1 MARFG
6 PCPNGTI
13 HASLVPLVAGWCG
26 ADVWSAVASPD
37 VSVVARRAKTEGVPT
52 PLWIGGG
59 VWDYL
64 PPLQTSVISVP
75 SVAKSSL
82 IPRRPPVSR

>member
-26 ADVWSAVASPD
+26 ADVWSAVA
-37 VSVVARRAKTEGVPT
+37 K
-52 PLWIGGG
+52 
-59 VWDYL
+59 
-64 PPLQTSVISVP
+64 
-75 SVAKSSL
+75 
-82 IPRRPPVSR
+82 PRRVRRSSESEDGRGADTALDWWWRVGLPGRCGASGRSIQRGIG